1 MRTRTPLRSLALAL
15 GFAVA
20 CSQSGNPSGTHV
32 RIAIGGQ
39 TQMVYLP
46 TTLAR
51 ELGFYQAEGLDVELQ
66 DFEGGSKALQAL
78 IGGSADVVSGFYDH
92 TIQMAAEGRTLTAFV
107 SMLRYPGMVLVTSP
121 QAAERLA
128 SVAALQ
134 GGIAGVT
141 TPGSSSHLF
150 LNVLLAKHR
159 VPLQNVS
166 ATAIGSGATAVAALE
181 RGRVDAGWVADP
193 AFTILK
199 RRNSGVRVLADLRDE
214 RGTREAFG
222 TGSYPGAVF
231 YANANWLKLNRDT
244 AARLSRAIV
253 RTLGW
258 MHEHSETEITDKVPP
273 ALRGEDPALYAEA
286 LKASRAIFSI
296 DGVMPP
302 DGASAVHA
310 VLAASNPKVKAATI
324 TLADTYTN
332 DLVVSHPRGPQTE
345 PLPRSGR

>member
-1 MRTRTPLRSLALAL
+1 MRTRTALRWVVVV
-15 GFAVA
+15 FAIGLVA
-20 CSQSGNPSGTHV
+20 GCGQPGGLSGAPV

-51 ELGFYQAEGLDVELQ
+51 ELGFYQDEGLDVELQ

-92 TIQMAAEGRTLTAFV
+92 TIQMAAEGRKLTAFV

-121 QAAERLA
+121 QAAARVTT
-128 SVAALQ
+128 VAALR

-141 TPGSSSHLF
+141 TPGSSSHMF
-150 LNVLLAKHR
+150 LQVLLAQHQ
-159 VPLQNVS
+159 VPVQEVS
-166 ATAIGSGATAVAALE
+166 TTAIGSGATAVAALE

-193 AFTILK
+193 AFTIVK
-199 RRNSGVRVLADLRDE
+199 RRNSGLRVLADLRDE

-231 YANANWLKLNRDT
+231 YSNADWLAANRDT
-244 AARLSRAIV
+244 AARLARAIV
-253 RTLGW
+253 RTLRW
-258 MHEHSETEITDKVPP
+258 MHERSESEITERVPP

-296 DGVMPP
+296 DGIMPA
-302 DGASAVHA
+302 DGAAAVHA
-310 VLAASNPKVKAATI
+310 VLAASNPKVSAASI
-324 TLADTYTN
+324 ALADTYTN
-332 DLVVSHPRGPQTE
+332 EFVGSR
-345 PLPRSGR
+345 